1 MPSLYTM
8 GVMETISHF
17 FLCFGKGW
25 CSIIATTCSVPSLS
39 ESVCLQMIMW
49 FVPATICL
57 PQYRTGRYFA
67 P

>member
-17 FLCFGKGW
+17 FPCFGKGW

-49 FVPATICL
+49 FVPATIC
-57 PQYRTGRYFA
+57 
-67 P
+67 